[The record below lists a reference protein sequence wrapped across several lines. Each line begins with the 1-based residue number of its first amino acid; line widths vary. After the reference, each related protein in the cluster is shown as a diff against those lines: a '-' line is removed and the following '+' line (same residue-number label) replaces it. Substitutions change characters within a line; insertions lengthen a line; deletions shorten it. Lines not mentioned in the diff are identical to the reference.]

1 MAMKSFFLLFRR
13 FSPLIVLFS
22 IVLFAGQLYAAIV
35 LKVISINPSKTKT
48 QKAAIKSYLPK
59 EIKPEDVIN
68 KGELE
73 IAYDNQQGCYFVF
86 GEVELKPG
94 ESLVQDVEIKDIW
107 LIPFSELEVLKAEMA
122 KIAGMLKNT
131 DYADR
136 IAFLKESVDS
146 KIDQI
151 AAGQKN
157 PALSPDRHI
166 SDYRDSLKV
175 MESVKSDLLLARSFL
190 AQHSPLSSAMV
201 WKLILGIVIFLG
213 ILGAS
218 FYFIWQQ
225 QIKNIGQEEPFAMP
239 KEDVGGPDKN
249 PKQHEAKTEEKLDSG
264 NIDKMLGKED
274 HKE

>member
-1 MAMKSFFLLFRR
+1 MKSFFLLFRR